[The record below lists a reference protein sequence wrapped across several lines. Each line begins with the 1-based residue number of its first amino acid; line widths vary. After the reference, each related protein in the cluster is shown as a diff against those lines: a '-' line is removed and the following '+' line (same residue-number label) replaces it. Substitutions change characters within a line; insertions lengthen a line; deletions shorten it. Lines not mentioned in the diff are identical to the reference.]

1 MNIKL
6 TKEQIYLIV
15 TALISLITLII
26 VFSTRRRNDRPNF
39 ELKPQ
44 DGGVQTTNEGEID
57 TAIYER
63 KAESI
68 YNSLS
73 GWNMSS
79 TGMQDAY
86 DIIQPLTKNELRLLA
101 NSYNKLY
108 GTDEAAPTLRDL
120 FFNEWLSCGEWY
132 NFGYVSTACTQKNYI
147 LNRLNEIG
155 A

>member
-6 TKEQIYLIV
+6 TKEQIYLIISVAISVV
-15 TALISLITLII
+15 TLAI
-26 VFSTRRRNDRPNF
+26 VFATKRRNQRPDL
-39 ELKPQ
+39 ELKPE

-57 TAIYER
+57 TAIYKR

-79 TGMQDAY
+79 TGMEDTNE
-86 DIIQPLTKNELRLLA
+86 IVRPLTNNELRLLVNA
-101 NSYNKLY
+101 YNELY
-108 GTDEAAPTLRDL
+108 GTDENYPTLRDL
-120 FFNEWLSCGEWY
+120 LFNEWLSCGEWY
-132 NFGYVSTACTQKNYI
+132 NFGYVSTACQQKNYI
-147 LNRLNEIG
+147 LNRLNQIG